1 MDRKAPRRTVTGM
14 SDDRDTASAFEELT
28 RGIAK
33 EFAERQRAAR
43 AEASPTGK
51 IGAVVGTMV
60 IGSAATLVAGLRF
73 HYTGAVVGAIVFV
86 ATVVTTEFLLRAA
99 ERDGIRGD

>member
-1 MDRKAPRRTVTGM
+1 M